1 MEQNDD
7 LRVFTEAISKA
18 REIALKYGKRIN
30 FSTEKEIIRNIN
42 LMNTYGFYKV
52 NRYVGGQFELRI
64 VSKGYTL
71 TNTTVVDKS
80 IPEPDYYM
88 LLESGNIGAYAI
100 CRDQDYNWVS
110 TTVYKPLREKLNALS
125 YKYDPLNDYW
135 LFVPSQDTAKRIEE
149 LISEA
154 IGEVVKNSKAHK
166 REKLLAELAALDGE

>member
-18 REIALKYGKRIN
+18 REIALKYGQRLE
-30 FSTEKEIIRNIN
+30 FFDEEKIIRAIN
-42 LMNTYGFYKV
+42 LMNTYGFYEVKQH
-52 NRYVGGQFELRI
+52 VGGMFKLRI
-64 VSKGYTL
+64 VSKNYRL

-100 CRDQDYNWVS
+100 CRDQDYIWVS
-110 TTVYKPLREKLNALS
+110 VTVYEPLREKLNALS

-135 LFVPSQDTAKRIEE
+135 LFVPSQSTAQRIEE

-154 IGEVVKNSKAHK
+154 KDEVEKHSKAHK
-166 REKLLAELAALDGE
+166 REKLLDELAALDGE

>member
-18 REIALKYGKRIN
+18 REIALKYGQRLE
-30 FSTEKEIIRNIN
+30 FFDEEKIIRAIN

-52 NRYVGGQFELRI
+52 KQHVGGQFELRI
-64 VSKGYTL
+64 VSKNYRL

-88 LLESGNIGAYAI
+88 LLENGNIGAYAI
-100 CRDQDYNWVS
+100 CRDQDYKWARD
-110 TTVYKPLREKLNALS
+110 TCYKPLREKLNALS

-135 LFVPSQDTAKRIEE
+135 LFVPSQDTAKMIEE

-154 IGEVVKNSKAHK
+154 KDEVKYHLKAHR
-166 REKLLAELAALDGE
+166 REELLAELAALGGE